1 MWINESV
8 GAESIAPLE
17 SFHGTFR
24 LNALLKKKML
34 FILYSYLYNVC
45 AWASQVAQW

>member
-17 SFHGTFR
+17 SFHGAFR
-24 LNALLKKKML
+24 LNALLKKNAIYTL
-34 FILYSYLYNVC
+34 FVSI
-45 AWASQVAQW
+45 